1 MTAVA
6 PQFRDLDIPQFTFL
20 NNNNNKKSSNFNDHF
35 SYKSQNGNYSRCNS
49 NKPVFYMSNTN
60 SRQNNKTQF
69 CFDQFASNHA
79 NLNAKK
85 QIDNSNWICYAS
97 TASESDGGSHASS
110 ELTGFRI
117 VQSGGVVHDE
127 TEDDYDSLSESRS
140 SSKSDESGVKFAASL
155 MVIGP
160 DVKEI
165 SLPSFA

>member
-1 MTAVA
+1 
-6 PQFRDLDIPQFTFL
+6 
-20 NNNNNKKSSNFNDHF
+20 
-35 SYKSQNGNYSRCNS
+35 
-49 NKPVFYMSNTN
+49 MSNTN
-60 SRQNNKTQF
+60 SSNRKNNNKTQF

-97 TASESDGGSHASS
+97 TASESDGGSHVSS
-110 ELTGFRI
+110 ELTGFKI
-117 VQSGGVVHDE
+117 VQSGSVVHDE
-127 TEDDYDSLSESRS
+127 TEEDFDFLSESRS